1 MTEKDKVGR
10 PLEAGVTHILGVF
23 YMPLNGVK
31 ISEGVIAGKVWR
43 LQNFES
49 SVCLPE
55 CSSRS

>member
-1 MTEKDKVGR
+1 MTPTVGH
-10 PLEAGVTHILGVF
+10 PFEAGVTHILGVF

-49 SVCLPE
+49 SVC
-55 CSSRS
+55 CSSCS